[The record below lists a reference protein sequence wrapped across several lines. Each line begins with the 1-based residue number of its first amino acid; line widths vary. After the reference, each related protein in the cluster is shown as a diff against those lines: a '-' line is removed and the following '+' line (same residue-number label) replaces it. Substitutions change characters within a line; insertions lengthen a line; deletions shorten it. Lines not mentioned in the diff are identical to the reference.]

1 MDTILPTLQ
10 SFLHKYVLQP
20 DNTIL
25 FLGHAYKPSQILRM
39 VIFLGGYLML
49 RPYILKLQAKFQERD
64 HAREIDPTEE
74 SSHSAI
80 PAKRRPAGEESD
92 ADDGDGNS
100 DAWGAKLT
108 RRRRAEAAEIARL
121 REEEND
127 SDDEIAKYLDN

>member
-1 MDTILPTLQ
+1 MDSILPAIQ

-25 FLGHAYKPSQILRM
+25 FLGHAYKPSQVLRM

-74 SSHSAI
+74 SSHSAMA
-80 PAKRRPAGEESD
+80 AKRKPAGEESD
-92 ADDGDGNS
+92 DENDDG
-100 DAWGAKLT
+100 WGAKLT

>member
-1 MDTILPTLQ
+1 MDTVLPTLQ

-20 DNTIL
+20 DNTII

-39 VIFLGGYLML
+39 VIFLGGYLLL
-49 RPYILKLQAKFQERD
+49 RPYILKFQAKFQERD

-80 PAKRRPAGEESD
+80 AAKRRPAGEESD
-92 ADDGDGNS
+92 ADDDDNG
-100 DAWGAKLT
+100 AWGAKLT

>member
-92 ADDGDGNS
+92 DDDDENNG
-100 DAWGAKLT
+100 AWGAKLT